1 MEQAFDISSTIKTL
15 RDGIAKGYW
24 TLEDLD
30 TESPDSRYWRKQ
42 ALRNVPISDHGTACF
57 MKPHRNL
64 LREHPDEPI
73 QEIEITTTTPDENV
87 QEINVTPEQEL
98 SINSRSSSLLQRERP
113 QVFLQKASEDSS
125 AISIDNLPW

>member
-1 MEQAFDISSTIKTL
+1 MDKAFDLASTIKTL
-15 RDGIAKGYW
+15 RDGISKGYW

-42 ALRNVPISDHGTACF
+42 SLRNVPVSDHGTACF

-73 QEIEITTTTPDENV
+73 HEIK
-87 QEINVTPEQEL
+87 VTEERDFPT
-98 SINSRSSSLLQRERP
+98 SSRSEPSVSREGS
-113 QVFLQKASEDSS
+113 QVFLQKTSEDSS
-125 AISIDNLPW
+125 AISVDSLPW

>member
-30 TESPDSRYWRKQ
+30 QESPDSAYWRKES
-42 ALRNVPISDHGTACF
+42 LRNVPVSDHGTACF

-64 LREHPDEPI
+64 LRENPDEPI
-73 QEIEITTTTPDENV
+73 HEIK
-87 QEINVTPEQEL
+87 VTEERDFPT
-98 SINSRSSSLLQRERP
+98 SSRSEPSVSRERS

>member
-24 TLEDLD
+24 SLEDLD
-30 TESPDSRYWRKQ
+30 QESPDSRYWRKQ
-42 ALRNVPISDHGTACF
+42 ALRNVPVSDHGTACF

-73 QEIEITTTTPDENV
+73 HEIK
-87 QEINVTPEQEL
+87 VTEERDFPT
-98 SINSRSSSLLQRERP
+98 SSRSSPQNEGERSHLLLPKTQ
-113 QVFLQKASEDSS
+113 EDSS
-125 AISIDNLPW
+125 AISVDSLPW

>member
-1 MEQAFDISSTIKTL
+1 MDKAFDQASTIKTL

-30 TESPDSRYWRKQ
+30 QESPDSRYWRKQ

-64 LREHPDEPI
+64 LREHPDEAI
-73 QEIEITTTTPDENV
+73 HEIK
-87 QEINVTPEQEL
+87 VTEERDFPT
-98 SINSRSSSLLQRERP
+98 SSRSEPSVSREGS
-113 QVFLQKASEDSS
+113 QVFLQKTSEDSS
-125 AISIDNLPW
+125 AISVECLPW

>member
-1 MEQAFDISSTIKTL
+1 MDKAFDQASTIKTL

-42 ALRNVPISDHGTACF
+42 ALRNVPVSDHGTACF

-87 QEINVTPEQEL
+87 QEINVNPEQEL

>member
-15 RDGIAKGYW
+15 RDGIAKNYW

-30 TESPDSRYWRKQ
+30 TESPDSRYWRKE

-73 QEIEITTTTPDENV
+73 QEIEITTTTPNENV
-87 QEINVTPEQEL
+87 QEINVTPEQDL
-98 SINSRSSSLLQRERP
+98 SINSRSSSDVQRARP

-125 AISIDNLPW
+125 AISIDNLSW

>member
-30 TESPDSRYWRKQ
+30 QESPDSRYWRKQ
-42 ALRNVPISDHGTACF
+42 ALRNVPVSDHGTACF

-73 QEIEITTTTPDENV
+73 HEIK
-87 QEINVTPEQEL
+87 VTEERDFPTSPRSEP
-98 SINSRSSSLLQRERP
+98 SVSRERSPLLLQDSQEDRP
-113 QVFLQKASEDSS
+113 LVNIND
-125 AISIDNLPW
+125 LPW

>member
-1 MEQAFDISSTIKTL
+1 MDKAFDLASTIKTL

-42 ALRNVPISDHGTACF
+42 SLRNVPVSDHGTACF

-73 QEIEITTTTPDENV
+73 HEIK
-87 QEINVTPEQEL
+87 VTEERDFPTSSGSKPEF
-98 SINSRSSSLLQRERP
+98 SRERS
-113 QVFLQKASEDSS
+113 QVLLPETQEDSS
-125 AISIDNLPW
+125 AISIDSLPW

>member
-42 ALRNVPISDHGTACF
+42 ALRNVPVSDHGTACF

-125 AISIDNLPW
+125 SISVNDLPW

>member
-1 MEQAFDISSTIKTL
+1 MDKAFDLASTIKTL
-15 RDGIAKGYW
+15 RDGISKGYW

-42 ALRNVPISDHGTACF
+42 ALRNVPVSDHGTACF

-73 QEIEITTTTPDENV
+73 QEIEITTTTPNENV

-98 SINSRSSSLLQRERP
+98 PINSRSSSKLSRERS
-113 QVFLQKASEDSS
+113 QVFLQEAPEDSS

>member
-15 RDGIAKGYW
+15 RDGIAKNYW

-30 TESPDSRYWRKQ
+30 TESPDSRYWRKE

-73 QEIEITTTTPDENV
+73 QEINV
-87 QEINVTPEQEL
+87 PPEQVL
-98 SINSRSSSLLQRERP
+98 SINSRSSSDLQRERSQILLP
-113 QVFLQKASEDSS
+113 ETQEDSS
-125 AISIDNLPW
+125 SISIDSLPW

>member
-1 MEQAFDISSTIKTL
+1 MDKAFDLASTIKTL

-42 ALRNVPISDHGTACF
+42 ALRNVPVSDHGTACF

>member
-24 TLEDLD
+24 SLEDLD
-30 TESPDSRYWRKQ
+30 QESPDSRYWRKQ
-42 ALRNVPISDHGTACF
+42 ALRNVPVSDHGTACF

-64 LREHPDEPI
+64 LRDHPDEPI
-73 QEIEITTTTPDENV
+73 HEIK
-87 QEINVTPEQEL
+87 VTEERDFPT
-98 SINSRSSSLLQRERP
+98 SSRSEPSVSRERP

-125 AISIDNLPW
+125 AISIDNLSW

>member
-1 MEQAFDISSTIKTL
+1 MDKAFDLASTIKTL

-73 QEIEITTTTPDENV
+73 HEIK
-87 QEINVTPEQEL
+87 VTEERDFPT
-98 SINSRSSSLLQRERP
+98 SSRSEPSVSRERS
-113 QVFLQKASEDSS
+113 QVLLPETQEDNP
-125 AISIDNLPW
+125 AISVECLPW

>member
-1 MEQAFDISSTIKTL
+1 MESPFDIAVTIKTL

-24 TLEDLD
+24 TVEDLD

-42 ALRNVPISDHGTACF
+42 ALRNVPVSDHGTACF

-73 QEIEITTTTPDENV
+73 HEIK
-87 QEINVTPEQEL
+87 VTEERDFPT
-98 SINSRSSSLLQRERP
+98 SSRSEPSVSRERS
-113 QVFLQKASEDSS
+113 QVLLPETQEDNS
-125 AISIDNLPW
+125 AISVECLPW

>member
-1 MEQAFDISSTIKTL
+1 MDKAFDQASVVKTL
-15 RDGIAKGYW
+15 WHMVKTGYCSV
-24 TLEDLD
+24 EDLD
-30 TESPDSRYWRKQ
+30 TESQTSAYFREQAKRY
-42 ALRNVPISDHGTACF
+42 VPVSDHGTACF

-73 QEIEITTTTPDENV
+73 QEIEITTTTPDKNV

-125 AISIDNLPW
+125 SISVNDLPW

>member
-1 MEQAFDISSTIKTL
+1 MESPFDLASTIKTL

-30 TESPDSRYWRKQ
+30 QESPDSRYWRKQ
-42 ALRNVPISDHGTACF
+42 ALRNVPVSDHGTACF

-73 QEIEITTTTPDENV
+73 HEIK
-87 QEINVTPEQEL
+87 VTEERDFPT
-98 SINSRSSSLLQRERP
+98 SPRSSPQNEGIRP
-113 QVFLQKASEDSS
+113 QVLLPEEQEDSS
-125 AISIDNLPW
+125 LVSVNDLSW